1 MSINPYI
8 PFESKLLDGTIVW
21 HVQDDIGVQRS
32 LILDAEDAIKRAN
45 KAIENLEGMLPKGP
59 LYWCIQVVTEDDIGM
74 SVYSMF
80 DDLDHVGEWHQHI
93 KQCMELYITESFEI
107 TQDEYN
113 LHRSDESNTVFEQSV
128 LERLTPNFPQSGDV
142 DEVTGLVM
150 P

>member
-32 LILDAEDAIKRAN
+32 LILDAEDAIKKAN
-45 KAIENLEGMLPKGP
+45 KTIEQLEGMLPKGVVW
-59 LYWCIQVVTEDDIGM
+59 WCIKVVTEDDIGM
-74 SVYSMF
+74 RVYSAF
-80 DDLDHVGEWHQHI
+80 DDLDHVGEWHQCI
-93 KQCMELYITESFEI
+93 KQHMEFYITESFEV
-107 TQDEYN
+107 TQDEYE
-113 LHRSDESNTVFEQSV
+113 LHRLDKGTTLFEQTIF
-128 LERLTPNFPQSGDV
+128 ERVMPNFPKSGDV